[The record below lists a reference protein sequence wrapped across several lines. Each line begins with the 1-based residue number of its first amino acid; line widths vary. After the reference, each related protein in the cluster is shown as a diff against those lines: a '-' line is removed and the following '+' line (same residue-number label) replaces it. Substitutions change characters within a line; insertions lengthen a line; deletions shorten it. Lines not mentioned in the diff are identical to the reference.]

1 MVGSSAVGAVGGW
14 GDTVGCRA
22 ENGVAVVVDIAA
34 VVVDIAA
41 AVVDIADVA
50 GDVVVDTFR
59 FGSLKDTSF
68 LLSHSVSIPET
79 SEILRKMNTI
89 SIIYDMIDTFLRDS
103 MISNYA
109 CHHWHDIDLDLHNDV
124 KINCFSAKML
134 LVFTLKFQSQ
144 KCTPQI
150 TDFLQEIYILKTF
163 I

>member
-22 ENGVAVVVDIAA
+22 DNGVAVVVDIAA

-41 AVVDIADVA
+41 VA

-79 SEILRKMNTI
+79 LEILRKMNTI
-89 SIIYDMIDTFLRDS
+89 SIIYDMI
-103 MISNYA
+103 
-109 CHHWHDIDLDLHNDV
+109 
-124 KINCFSAKML
+124 
-134 LVFTLKFQSQ
+134 
-144 KCTPQI
+144 
-150 TDFLQEIYILKTF
+150 
-163 I
+163 

>member
-22 ENGVAVVVDIAA
+22 DNGVAVVVDIAA

-41 AVVDIADVA
+41 VA

-79 SEILRKMNTI
+79 LEILRKMNTI

-109 CHHWHDIDLDLHNDV
+109 RHHWHDIDLDLHNDV
-124 KINCFSAKML
+124 KINCFSAKC
-134 LVFTLKFQSQ
+134 F
-144 KCTPQI
+144 
-150 TDFLQEIYILKTF
+150 
-163 I
+163 

>member
-22 ENGVAVVVDIAA
+22 DNGVAVVVDIAA

-41 AVVDIADVA
+41 VA

-79 SEILRKMNTI
+79 LEILRKMNTI
-89 SIIYDMIDTFLRDS
+89 SIISDMIDTLWKDS

-109 CHHWHDIDLDLHNDV
+109 VVHAIIGL
-124 KINCFSAKML
+124 
-134 LVFTLKFQSQ
+134 TL
-144 KCTPQI
+144 I
-150 TDFLQEIYILKTF
+150 LIYTMM
-163 I
+163 